1 MDTSII
7 IVLAIILLALI
18 ILNNIK
24 IDNSV
29 STTTT
34 TITRKANCSQTIF
47 GCCPNGIDSKID
59 HRGKNCPGYNPGPG
73 YLPTPNIPP
82 NPVLPPNPLPG
93 PVPGPSPPPKKP
105 IGGCAGT
112 RYGCCPDNNTPKIDV
127 NGSNCL
133 VN

>member
-1 MDTSII
+1 MDTTVI

-24 IDNSV
+24 VVNISTD
-29 STTTT
+29 TTTST
-34 TITRKANCSQTIF
+34 NTANCSQTIF
-47 GCCPNGIDSKID
+47 GCCPNGVDSKID
-59 HRGKNCPGYNPGPG
+59 YYGTNCPGYRPGPG
-73 YLPTPNIPP
+73 YSPTPN
-82 NPVLPPNPLPG
+82 
-93 PVPGPSPPPKKP
+93 PVPGPAPLPKKP

-133 VN
+133 IH

>member
-1 MDTSII
+1 MDSTII

-29 STTTT
+29 ATTTT
-34 TITRKANCSQTIF
+34 TITRKANCSQTTF
-47 GCCPNGIDSKID
+47 GCCPNGIDSKINYL
-59 HRGKNCPGYNPGPG
+59 GTNCPGYRPGPG
-73 YLPTPNIPP
+73 YSPTPNIPP
-82 NPVLPPNPLPG
+82 N
-93 PVPGPSPPPKKP
+93 PVPGPSPPPKKQ